1 MTLGYSKGNVPYFL
15 LHKLGMTFVST
26 IIKYLYYLI
35 RYLTTTLDSTKVK
48 AQDVKMV
55 LGVVASQGPQ
65 GQLLAWRHLK
75 ANWNNLQTLFGN
87 GTFTMG
93 GLISAVTS
101 HFSNEYDFKEVSD
114 FFRNIDVGSGTRA
127 LEQSLEMIQLNV
139 HWVKNNEAQ
148 IYDWL
153 MKNEKKQK

>member
-1 MTLGYSKGNVPYFL
+1 M
-15 LHKLGMTFVST
+15 
-26 IIKYLYYLI
+26 
-35 RYLTTTLDSTKVK
+35 DSTKIK

-55 LGVVASQGPQ
+55 LGVVASQESQ
-65 GQLLAWRHLK
+65 GQLLAWRYLK

-101 HFSNEYDFKEVSD
+101 HFATEYDFKEVSD
-114 FFRNIDVGSGTRA
+114 FFRNIDVGSGTRS

-153 MKNEKKQK
+153 TKNEKSKHN

>member
-1 MTLGYSKGNVPYFL
+1 M
-15 LHKLGMTFVST
+15 T
-26 IIKYLYYLI
+26 IIHFNIFDLF
-35 RYLTTTLDSTKVK
+35 RYLSTTMDSTKVK

-55 LGVVASQGPQ
+55 LGVVASQGSQ

-93 GLISAVTS
+93 GLITAVTS
-101 HFSNEYDFKEVSD
+101 HFSTEYDYKEVSD

-139 HWVKNNEAQ
+139 HWVKNNEAK

-153 MKNEKKQK
+153 LKNEQANHN

>member
-1 MTLGYSKGNVPYFL
+1 MV
-15 LHKLGMTFVST
+15 T
-26 IIKYLYYLI
+26 IINFNIFYLI
-35 RYLTTTLDSTKVK
+35 RYLSTTMDSTKVK

-55 LGVVASQGPQ
+55 LGVVASQGSQ

-75 ANWNNLQTLFGN
+75 ANWNNLQMLFGN

-93 GLISAVTS
+93 GLITAVTS
-101 HFSNEYDFKEVSD
+101 HFSTEYDFKEVSD

-139 HWVKNNEAQ
+139 HWVKNNEAK

-153 MKNEKKQK
+153 FKNEQANHN

>member
-1 MTLGYSKGNVPYFL
+1 MILGYFKSNTSNNLNTNF
-15 LHKLGMTFVST
+15 H
-26 IIKYLYYLI
+26 YLFYLI
-35 RYLTTTLDSTKVK
+35 FRLLSTTLDSSKVK

-55 LGVVASQGPQ
+55 FGVVASQGSQ

-75 ANWNNLQTLFGN
+75 ANWDNLQTLFGN
-87 GTFTMG
+87 GTFTLG
-93 GLISAVTS
+93 GLITAVTS
-101 HFSNEYDFKEVSD
+101 HFSTEYDYKEVSD
-114 FFRNIDVGSGTRA
+114 FFRHIDVGSGTRA

-153 MKNEKKQK
+153 VKNSKTKNNKN